1 MIRFFDNIIP
11 LEKIVSGSCL
21 LGDGLGE
28 KILVKIFME
37 FQIKTISDLDKIELA
52 KLKAINGIEE
62 KTAKKILLN
71 IGKVKEFL
79 QENQN
84 LKFIVSHEK
93 NEGLFKD
100 LNIVLTG
107 KRDKEIIEFINSNG
121 GEIKSVVNKNTAFI
135 IVDDL
140 SQSSSKLEIAKKLKV
155 KIYSCQEFKNKYQ
168 M

>member
-1 MIRFFDNIIP
+1 M
-11 LEKIVSGSCL
+11 
-21 LGDGLGE
+21 
-28 KILVKIFME
+28 
-37 FQIKTISDLDKIELA
+37 
-52 KLKAINGIEE
+52 
-62 KTAKKILLN
+62 
-71 IGKVKEFL
+71 KEFYRRI
-79 QENQN
+79 NI
-84 LKFIVSHEK
+84 LKFTGHQK

-140 SQSSSKLEIAKKLKV
+140 SQSSSKLEMVKKLKV
-155 KIYSCQEFKNKYQ
+155 KIYSSQEFKNKYQ